1 MPALGLVNLQ
11 GIEILVQEHRQH
23 GKGSLCL
30 SALPGP
36 HVAAKLPGGV
46 GLAQQT
52 QTSMFDCHFQ
62 NLNFSQGG
70 NMSRKF
76 SIPVLSLAFAASLM
90 VVALTSYAVQAA
102 PAAQEH
108 GAMGGSP
115 MGPMTPEARLKML
128 TEKLNLTEDQQAKL
142 KPILE
147 DQSKQMK
154 ALHDDTSLAPA
165 DKQAKMK
172 ELHESSIEKLN
183 AILTPDQQAKW
194 KQMRQEMMQKHNE
207 MKGQGQMDHQ

>member
-1 MPALGLVNLQ
+1 MV
-11 GIEILVQEHRQH
+11 
-23 GKGSLCL
+23 
-30 SALPGP
+30 
-36 HVAAKLPGGV
+36 V
-46 GLAQQT
+46 G
-52 QTSMFDCHFQ
+52 QTSHTLQ
-62 NLNFSQGG
+62 
-70 NMSRKF
+70 
-76 SIPVLSLAFAASLM
+76 
-90 VVALTSYAVQAA
+90 TA

-108 GAMGGSP
+108 GAMGGP
-115 MGPMTPEARLKML
+115 TMGAMTPESRLKML

-172 ELHESSIEKLN
+172 ELHESSGEKIN
-183 AILTPDQQAKW
+183 AVLTPDQQAKW
-194 KQMRQEMMQKHNE
+194 KQMKQEMMEKHKE